1 MVRRPTGKITLFRD
15 RYEQCPVELTA
26 DFCRFYQLNL
36 PDAQRVMDPA
46 LMLRLLS
53 GLAGYD
59 ESQYREFLLGQPAA
73 VQAKRD
79 GGEKRR
85 LSYHRWS
92 EMSALLLDIRNYQAA
107 QINARIDKQSKA
119 KPLPML
125 EPPNAPDEDTGSG
138 EAGSSLGGMQAL
150 FGAFAK
156 TS

>member
-1 MVRRPTGKITLFRD
+1 
-15 RYEQCPVELTA
+15 
-26 DFCRFYQLNL
+26 
-36 PDAQRVMDPA
+36 MDPS

-59 ESQYREFLLGQPAA
+59 ESQYREFLLAQPAEA
-73 VQAKRD
+73 SASRD
-79 GGEKRR
+79 SGEKRR

-107 QINARIDKQSKA
+107 QINARIDKKSKA

-125 EPPNAPDEDTGSG
+125 EPPNAPDEAKTG
-138 EAGSSLGGMQAL
+138 EAGSSLDGMQAL